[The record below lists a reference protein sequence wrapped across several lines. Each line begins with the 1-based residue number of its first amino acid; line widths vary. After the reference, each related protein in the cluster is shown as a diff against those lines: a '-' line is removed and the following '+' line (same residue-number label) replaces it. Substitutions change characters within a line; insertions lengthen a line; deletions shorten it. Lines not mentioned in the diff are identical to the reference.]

1 MKSII
6 RKSFVLFLALGALAG
21 CVNEDDYSAPNLD
34 CVESGLT
41 ANKSVADIKN
51 AATSTPVLYTAD
63 DVIEGYVTSND
74 EKGNFFKTVYLQTK
88 PTDGTAPI
96 GFSIALDVT
105 TMYGEGFTPGRKVY
119 VKLNG
124 LHTAVVDGI
133 LSIGQLFQP
142 TPDDDPEIGRIA
154 ESDWKRFLFL
164 SCEEPVGEDAL
175 VRELTVTQAFTN
187 AALGTLIEIPN
198 IQFADASI
206 GRTYFD
212 IDSGGGATN
221 HTLVSAA
228 VPALTI
234 PNNSVIRFS
243 SFASFADE
251 VIPSGS
257 GRIRG
262 VMTKFGNTFQ
272 FTIRSLTDVKL
283 TGPRVDPFPPVVGN
297 AIVFEGSFTENFESY
312 TAGSNT
318 TGQFNFP
325 RYINDPVVGSRFW
338 RVKTG
343 APTAKFIQMSS
354 FTPNNSGLVPENN
367 RSLFIVPVDMT
378 AASTFRFQS
387 RASFLVQTNA
397 LKVYYSTNYTPGA
410 DISAA
415 TLVDIT
421 SSFSISSGT
430 TATGNFTDSGV
441 YNIPANLTGNGYF
454 IFEYTGT
461 GLTNPAQTTN
471 IDIDN
476 IVVN

>member
-6 RKSFVLFLALGALAG
+6 RKSAILFLSLGVMAG

-34 CVESGLT
+34 CVDPGLT
-41 ANKSVADIKN
+41 ANKSVADVKN
-51 AATSTPVLYTAD
+51 AATSAPVLYTAD
-63 DVIEGYVTSND
+63 DIIEGYVTSND

-88 PTDGTAPI
+88 PTDGSAPI
-96 GFSIALDVT
+96 GFSVPLDVT
-105 TMYGEGFTPGRKVY
+105 TMYGEGFTPGKKVY

-124 LHTAVVDGI
+124 LHVAVVDGI

-142 TPDDDPEIGRIA
+142 TPEDAPEIGRIA
-154 ESDWKRFLFL
+154 EADWKRFLFI
-164 SCEEPVGEDAL
+164 SCDQPVSEETL
-175 VRELTVTQAFTN
+175 VRQLPVTQSFTN

-198 IQFADASI
+198 VQFGDASI
-206 GRTYFD
+206 GRTYYD

-221 HTLVSAA
+221 HTLVSSAT
-228 VPALTI
+228 PALTV

-251 VIPSGS
+251 LIPSGS
-257 GRIRG
+257 GSIRG
-262 VMTKFGNTFQ
+262 VMTKFGSTFQ
-272 FTIRSLTDVKL
+272 FTIRSLSDVKL

-325 RYINDPVVGSRFW
+325 RYINDPVVGTRFW
-338 RVKTG
+338 RVRSNGT
-343 APTAKFIQMSS
+343 PVNKFIQMTS
-354 FTPNNSGLVPENN
+354 FGGTPENN
-367 RSLFIVPVDMT
+367 RTLFIVPVDMT
-378 AASTFRFQS
+378 AANTFKFQT
-387 RASFLVQTNA
+387 RTSFVVQNS

-410 DISAA
+410 DVNAA
-415 TLVDIT
+415 TLVDIS
-421 SSFSISSGT
+421 SSFAISNGSN
-430 TATGNFTDSGV
+430 ATGPFLDSGI

-461 GLTNPAQTTN
+461 GLTTPPQTTN
-471 IDIDN
+471 MDIDN